1 MMAKITKGSDFK
13 GVVDYILDK
22 DKGTQIVASDGLFME
37 NKDTIAM
44 SFNVQWQMNNKVS
57 KPVGHIALSF
67 SKEDETRLTNR
78 VMAGIALEYM
88 ERMGIRDTQFFIA
101 RHFDKEHPH
110 VHIAFNRID
119 NNGNTISDRN
129 ERLRS
134 TRICK
139 ELTRKYGLHMANGK
153 DNVKRERLKEPDRTK
168 YELYDILKKEVGRCG
183 NWNVL
188 AANLKRQGVEVH
200 FKYRGQTDEI
210 QGVVFTKNGYHFNG
224 SKVDRRFS
232 YSKIDATLQCNRRKE
247 YMDLASAAKGNGLG
261 EADTPSPSG
270 TGHGEF
276 FSGSLGL
283 LNGNSSYNAAD
294 AEANQ
299 EMAEILR
306 RKKKAKNK
314 RGRVRL

>member
-22 DKGTQIVASDGLFME
+22 DKNAQVVAYDGLFME
-37 NKDTIAM
+37 NKETIAM
-44 SFNVQWQMNNKVS
+44 SFNAQSQMNGKVT

-67 SKEDETRLTNR
+67 SKEDEPRLTNR
-78 VMAGIALEYM
+78 VMVGIALEYM

-119 NNGNTISDRN
+119 NNGNTISDRH

-139 ELTRKYGLHMANGK
+139 ELTKKYGLHMANGK
-153 DNVKRERLKEPDRTK
+153 ENVKRNRLKEPDKTK
-168 YELYDILKKEVGRCG
+168 YELYDILKAEVGRCS

-188 AANLKRQGVEVH
+188 VTNLKSQGVDVH
-200 FKYRGQTDEI
+200 FSYRGQANEI
-210 QGVVFTKNGYHFNG
+210 QGVIFTKNGYCFNG

-232 YSKIDATLQCNRRKE
+232 YSKIDAALQRNRHEERMGMTTKVH
-247 YMDLASAAKGNGLG
+247 
-261 EADTPSPSG
+261 EAVTPSAPFG
-270 TGHGEF
+270 TAQSELF
-276 FSGSLGL
+276 NGSLGL
-283 LNGNSSYNAAD
+283 LNSNGSSYNASD
-294 AEANQ
+294 VEANQ

-306 RKKKAKNK
+306 KKKKRK
-314 RGRVRL
+314 RGMRL

>member
-1 MMAKITKGSDFK
+1 MAKITKGSDFK
-13 GVVDYILDK
+13 GVVDYIIDK
-22 DKGTQIVASDGLFME
+22 NKNTQIVATEGLFME

-44 SFNVQWQMNNKVS
+44 SFNIQCQMNNKVS

-67 SKEDETRLTNR
+67 SKEDEPRLTNR

-119 NNGNTISDRN
+119 NNGYTISDRN

-139 ELTRKYGLHMANGK
+139 ELTQKYGLHIANGK

-168 YELYDILKKEVGRCG
+168 YELYDILKTEVGRCG

-188 AANLKRQGVEVH
+188 VANLKRQGVEVH
-200 FKYRGQTDEI
+200 FKHKGQTNEI
-210 QGVVFTKNGYHFNG
+210 QGVVFTKNGYRFNG

-232 YSKIDATLQCNRRKE
+232 YSKIDAALLRNRREE
-247 YMDLASAAKGNGLG
+247 YMGLASTAKGNGLG
-261 EADTPSPSG
+261 QANTPTPSD

-306 RKKKAKNK
+306 RKKKAK
-314 RGRVRL
+314 RRHSMGI

>member
-22 DKGTQIVASDGLFME
+22 DKGTQVVAYDGLFME
-37 NKDTIAM
+37 NKDTIAI
-44 SFNVQWQMNNKVS
+44 SFNAQSQMNGKVS

-67 SKEDETRLTNR
+67 SKEDEPCLTNR
-78 VMAGIALEYM
+78 VMANIALEYM
-88 ERMGIRDTQFFIA
+88 ERMSIRDTQFFIA

-110 VHIAFNRID
+110 VHIAYNRID

-134 TRICK
+134 SRICK
-139 ELTRKYGLHMANGK
+139 ELTMKYGLYMADSK

-168 YELYDILKKEVGRCG
+168 YELYGILKTEVGRCG

-188 AANLKRQGVEVH
+188 VTNLKRQGVEVN
-200 FKYRGQTDEI
+200 FKHKGQTNEI
-210 QGVVFTKNGYHFNG
+210 QGIVFTKNGYHFNG

-232 YSKIDATLQCNRRKE
+232 YSKIDAALQLNR
-247 YMDLASAAKGNGLG
+247 YG
-261 EADTPSPSG
+261 ERMNLIPKVCTTDTPNATSDAAR
-270 TGHGEF
+270 GELV
-276 FSGSLGL
+276 SGSLEL
-283 LNGNSSYNAAD
+283 LNGHGSSCNATD
-294 AEANQ
+294 AEANL

-306 RKKKAKNK
+306 RKKKRK
-314 RGRVRL
+314 RGMRL

>member
-1 MMAKITKGSDFK
+1 MMAKIVKGSDFK

-22 DKGTQIVASDGLFME
+22 GKGTQVVAYDGLFME
-37 NKDTIAM
+37 NKETIAM
-44 SFNVQWQMNNKVS
+44 SFNVPSQMTGTVS

-67 SKEDETRLTNR
+67 SKEDEARLTNR
-78 VMAGIALEYM
+78 VMASIALEYM
-88 ERMGIRDTQFFIA
+88 ERMGIRNTQFFIA

-119 NNGNTISDRN
+119 NNGNTISDRH

-139 ELTRKYGLHMANGK
+139 EFTLKYGLHMANGK
-153 DNVKRERLKEPDRTK
+153 DSVKRNRLKEPDKTK

-200 FKYRGQTDEI
+200 FKHKGQTDEI
-210 QGVVFTKNGYHFNG
+210 QGVVFIKNGYHFNG

-232 YSKIDATLQCNRRKE
+232 YSKIDATLQHNRHEECMGMIPRGQE
-247 YMDLASAAKGNGLG
+247 SYTPAVSLDTAKGELFN
-261 EADTPSPSG
+261 
-270 TGHGEF
+270 
-276 FSGSLGL
+276 GSLGL
-283 LNGNSSYNAAD
+283 LSGSVSSGNTAD
-294 AEANQ
+294 AEANL

-306 RKKKAKNK
+306 RKKKNK
-314 RGRVRL
+314 RRRGMRL

>member
-1 MMAKITKGSDFK
+1 MMAKIVKGSNFK

-22 DKGTQIVASDGLFME
+22 NKGAKTVACDGLFME

-44 SFNVQWQMNNKVS
+44 SFNVQSQMNIKVA

-67 SKEDETRLTNR
+67 SKEDEQHLTDR
-78 VMAGIALEYM
+78 AMVGIAIDYM
-88 ERMGIRDTQFFIA
+88 ERMGIRNTQFFIA

-110 VHIAFNRID
+110 VHIAYNRID
-119 NNGNTISDRN
+119 NDGNTISDRN

-139 ELTRKYGLHMANGK
+139 ELTLKYGLYMSNGK
-153 DNVKRERLKEPDRTK
+153 ENVKRNRLKEPDKTK
-168 YELYDILKKEVGRCG
+168 YELYDILKTEVGRCG

-188 AANLKRQGVEVH
+188 VANLKRQGVEVR
-200 FKYRGQTDEI
+200 FKHKGQTDEV
-210 QGVVFTKNGYHFNG
+210 QGVIFTKNGYQFNG

-232 YSKIDATLQCNRRKE
+232 YSKIDAVLQRNRNEER
-247 YMDLASAAKGNGLG
+247 MGLMPKGYVADMQNVPSDTTKG
-261 EADTPSPSG
+261 EL
-270 TGHGEF
+270 

-283 LNGNSSYNAAD
+283 LNGNASSYNVAD

-299 EMAEILR
+299 EMADILC
-306 RKKKAKNK
+306 RKKKRK
-314 RGRVRL
+314 RGMRL

>member
-1 MMAKITKGSDFK
+1 MAKIVKGSDFK

-22 DKGTQIVASDGLFME
+22 GKGTQVVAYDGLFME
-37 NKDTIAM
+37 NKETIAM
-44 SFNVQWQMNNKVS
+44 SFNIQSQINGKVA

-67 SKEDETRLTNR
+67 SKEDEPRLTNR

-119 NNGNTISDRN
+119 NNGNTISDRH

-134 TRICK
+134 THICK
-139 ELTRKYGLHMANGK
+139 ELTMKYGLYIAGSK
-153 DNVKRERLKEPDRTK
+153 DNVKRNRLKEPDRTK

-188 AANLKRQGVEVH
+188 VANLKRQGVEVS
-200 FKYRGQTDEI
+200 FKHKGQTNEV
-210 QGVVFTKNGYHFNG
+210 QGVVFTKNGYRFNG
-224 SKVDRRFS
+224 SKVDRCFS
-232 YSKIDATLQCNRRKE
+232 YTKIDAVLQRNRYNER
-247 YMDLASAAKGNGLG
+247 MGMTAKVHDV
-261 EADTPSPSG
+261 ATPNAPSG
-270 TGHGEF
+270 SARNELF
-276 FSGSLGL
+276 NGSLGL
-283 LNGNSSYNAAD
+283 LNGNGSSYNAAD

-299 EMAEILR
+299 EMAEMLR
-306 RKKKAKNK
+306 RKKKRK
-314 RGRVRL
+314 RGMRL

>member
-22 DKGTQIVASDGLFME
+22 NKGTQLVTFEGLFME
-37 NKDTIAM
+37 NKETIAM
-44 SFNVQWQMNNKVS
+44 SFNAQSQMNGKVA

-67 SKEDETRLTNR
+67 SKEDEPRLTNR
-78 VMAGIALEYM
+78 VMGGIALEYM
-88 ERMGIRDTQFFIA
+88 ERMGINDTQFFIA

-119 NNGNTISDRN
+119 NNGNTISDRH

-139 ELTRKYGLHMANGK
+139 ELTLKYGLHMANGK
-153 DNVKRERLKEPDRTK
+153 DNVKRNRLKEPDKTK
-168 YELYDILKKEVGRCG
+168 YELYDILKAEVGRCG

-188 AANLKRQGVEVH
+188 VANLKRQGVEVH
-200 FKYRGQTDEI
+200 FSHRGQTNEI
-210 QGVVFTKNGYHFNG
+210 QGVVFTKNGYRFNG

-232 YSKIDATLQCNRRKE
+232 YSKIDNALQHNRCKE
-247 YMDLASAAKGNGLG
+247 RMGMTAKAHEAVIPSA
-261 EADTPSPSG
+261 PSG
-270 TGHGEF
+270 TAQSELF
-276 FSGSLGL
+276 NGSLGL
-283 LNGNSSYNAAD
+283 LNGSGSSYNAAD

-306 RKKKAKNK
+306 RKKKCK
-314 RGRVRL
+314 RGMRL

>member
-1 MMAKITKGSDFK
+1 MMAKIVYGSNFK

-22 DKGTQIVASDGLFME
+22 DKGVQKLISDGLFME

-44 SFNVQWQMNNKVS
+44 SFNIQSQMNGKVA

-67 SKEDETRLTNR
+67 SREHEPRLTNH

-110 VHIAFNRID
+110 VHIAFNRI
-119 NNGNTISDRN
+119 GNDGRTISDRN

-139 ELTRKYGLHMANGK
+139 ELTLKYGLHMAGGK
-153 DNVKRERLKEPDRTK
+153 ENVKRNRLKEPDRTK
-168 YELYDILKKEVGRCG
+168 YRLYDILKTEVGRCG
-183 NWNVL
+183 NWDVL
-188 AANLKRQGVEVH
+188 VANLHRQGVEVR
-200 FKYRGQTDEI
+200 FKHKGQTNEV
-210 QGVVFTKNGYHFNG
+210 QGVVFTMNGYHFNG

-232 YSKIDATLQCNRRKE
+232 YSKIDAALQRNRNEERMNLKPKI
-247 YMDLASAAKGNGLG
+247 YTV
-261 EADTPSPSG
+261 DTPSTTSD
-270 TGHGEF
+270 TARGELF
-276 FSGSLGL
+276 NGSLGL
-283 LNGNSSYNAAD
+283 LNGNGSSCNAAD

-306 RKKKAKNK
+306 RKKKRR
-314 RGRVRL
+314 RGMRL